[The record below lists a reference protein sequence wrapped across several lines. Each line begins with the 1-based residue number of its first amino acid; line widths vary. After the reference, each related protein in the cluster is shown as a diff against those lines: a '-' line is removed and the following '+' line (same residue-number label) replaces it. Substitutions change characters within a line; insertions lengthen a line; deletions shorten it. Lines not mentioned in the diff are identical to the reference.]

1 MATRGKKVTDRKD
14 DQTGT
19 DAEKK
24 TRAKKST
31 DADRRESTGATL
43 TDVQR
48 ERIRNS
54 IELMGKT
61 RPMRI
66 DELLP
71 YQRNQKDHPEEQV
84 KNLANSLRRFGWRQ
98 PVVIDER
105 NVIVIGH
112 GRVLGAKMLGLE
124 EAPVVS
130 ASDLTEDEIR
140 ELRIIDNK
148 TNESTWNEY
157 FEEDVKELDFEGF
170 DFPDFDALSGGGS
183 TSHDIEED
191 EYDEELPEE
200 PKAVRGDIYQ
210 LGRHRLMCG
219 DATSIDDIKKLMDG
233 KKADL
238 LLTDPPY
245 NVDYTGK
252 TKDQLKIEGD
262 VQSDGEFRQ
271 FLRDA
276 FSGADTVMRPGAC
289 FYIWH
294 ADSEGYNF
302 RGACHDCG
310 WDVRQCLIWN
320 KNSLVMGRQDYQWK
334 HEPCLYGW
342 KDGAGHTWVSDR
354 KQVTVLEYDRPQR
367 NDIHPTMK
375 PVKMFGYLIEN
386 NTRDGDIVLDLFNG
400 SGSTIIAC
408 EQTERCA
415 YTMDLDPRYV
425 DAAIDRWEKFTGE
438 KAVRLG

>member
-170 DFPDFDALSGGGS
+170 DFPDFDALSGGGF
-183 TSHDIEED
+183 
-191 EYDEELPEE
+191 
-200 PKAVRGDIYQ
+200 YQ
-210 LGRHRLMCG
+210 
-219 DATSIDDIKKLMDG
+219 S
-233 KKADL
+233 
-238 LLTDPPY
+238 
-245 NVDYTGK
+245 
-252 TKDQLKIEGD
+252 
-262 VQSDGEFRQ
+262 
-271 FLRDA
+271 
-276 FSGADTVMRPGAC
+276 
-289 FYIWH
+289 
-294 ADSEGYNF
+294 
-302 RGACHDCG
+302 
-310 WDVRQCLIWN
+310 
-320 KNSLVMGRQDYQWK
+320 
-334 HEPCLYGW
+334 
-342 KDGAGHTWVSDR
+342 
-354 KQVTVLEYDRPQR
+354 
-367 NDIHPTMK
+367 
-375 PVKMFGYLIEN
+375 
-386 NTRDGDIVLDLFNG
+386 
-400 SGSTIIAC
+400 
-408 EQTERCA
+408 
-415 YTMDLDPRYV
+415 
-425 DAAIDRWEKFTGE
+425 
-438 KAVRLG
+438 